1 MTRDERWGTTEKSI
15 ALREIR
21 KTDFSRYVEICR
33 VLRKED
39 FEEDFETVPLEYV
52 HGLADDGPTVE
63 DEVFAKEKKSAITEV
78 LAALSPREEMV
89 LRMRFGID
97 MPTEFTLEDVG
108 IKFFVTRER
117 IRQIEA
123 RVLRKLK
130 HSSLSGNLKEFLLD
144 AA

>member
-1 MTRDERWGTTEKSI
+1 MMRHERLRTTEKSI

-52 HGLADDGPTVE
+52 HDLADDGPTVE

-97 MPTEFTLEDVG
+97 MPTEFALETVG
-108 IKFFVTRER
+108 IKFSVTRER

-123 RVLRKLK
+123 KVLRKLK

>member
-52 HGLADDGPTVE
+52 HDLADDGPTAE

-97 MPTEFTLEDVG
+97 MPTDFTLEAVG
-108 IKFFVTRER
+108 IKFSVTKER

-123 RVLRKLK
+123 KVLRKLK

>member
-1 MTRDERWGTTEKSI
+1 MTRNERWGTTEKSI

-21 KTDFSRYVEICR
+21 KTDFSRYMDICR
-33 VLRKED
+33 VLKKED

-52 HGLADDGPTVE
+52 HDLADDGPTVE
-63 DEVFAKEKKSAITEV
+63 DEVFVKEKKSAITEV
-78 LAALSPREEMV
+78 LTILSPREEMV